1 MLNSSPSLP
10 FFEVITNGN
19 TYMTQWTPS
28 VQIIQQTNAHPIAFL
43 DVVYVGT
50 NIGTNAVSKA
60 NSTWQYLKE
69 GTPIQINYGQ
79 NPYFIYPF
87 LGYIASY
94 KLVRTGSDPGYGGL
108 SMTTVQYTITGT
120 SQVMQSTDNQ
130 AWKYTSPSTIAGT
143 LATKNGF
150 RGIIYNY
157 TAAIDYRLQNTSDFK
172 FINQLAN
179 EIGFRF
185 YVDNTDLYF
194 INPQEILDRGNNRLT
209 PQFWSNNQPGIYDTI
224 RSFQPIVGT
233 ITPDGGVVA
242 NRNVVG
248 LNPNTQQLVQ
258 ASVQPNLT
266 ASATSTAPLASTI
279 TKYYNTAPAESY
291 YEASQKVQA
300 DALNNLY
307 WNTAQSEL
315 YGDARVKPNTLVNLT
330 GSALPQNEQGLWL
343 VQGATHNLAKPAPS
357 GNKNTTT
364 YTISA
369 ELVRDQIYTATTTAI
384 ADTAPVTQPVPAVL
398 VNGYWRSSNL
408 GATIYAT

>member
-1 MLNSSPSLP
+1 MLNSTPSLP
-10 FFEVITNGN
+10 FFEVITNGS
-19 TYMTQWTPS
+19 TYMTQWTPC
-28 VQIIQQTNAHPIAFL
+28 VQIIQATNAHLLAFL
-43 DVVYVGT
+43 DVVYVGS
-50 NIGTNAVSKA
+50 NIG
-60 NSTWQYLKE
+60 NSSTATSTLTWQYLKE
-69 GTPIQINYGQ
+69 GTPVQINYGQ

-87 LGYIASY
+87 LGYISSY
-94 KLVRTGSDPGYGGL
+94 KLIRTGSDPGYNGL
-108 SMTTVQYTITGT
+108 TTTTVQYTITGT

-143 LATKNGF
+143 LATRNGF
-150 RGIIYNY
+150 RGIIYRY
-157 TAAIDYRLQNTSDFK
+157 VSAIDYRLQNSSDFK

-194 INPQEILDRGNNRLT
+194 VNPQEILDRGNNRTT
-209 PQFWSNNQPGIYDTI
+209 PQFWSNNQPGVYDTI
-224 RSFQPIVGT
+224 RSFKPIVGT

-248 LNPNTQQLVQ
+248 LNPSTQQLVQ
-258 ASVQPNLT
+258 ATAQPNVPT
-266 ASATSTAPLASTI
+266 PTTSTI

-291 YEASQKVQA
+291 YEANQKVQA

-307 WNTAQSEL
+307 WNTAQTEL
-315 YGDARVKPNTLVNLT
+315 YGDARVKPNTLVNLI

-343 VQGATHNLAKPAPS
+343 VQSATHCLTKPAPT

-364 YTISA
+364 YIISA
-369 ELVRDQIYTATTTAI
+369 ELVRDQIYTATTTPI
-384 ADTAPVTQPVPAVL
+384 ANTAAVTQPVPAVL
-398 VNGYWRSSNL
+398 VNGIWRSSNL